1 MELLTLLKAFLLFG
15 SICYLFS
22 IISAIRRHLPRI
34 EWKKKKKE
42 KKEKVKN
49 ESGEADS

>member
-22 IISAIRRHLPRI
+22 IISAIRRHLPRV

-42 KKEKVKN
+42 KVKD
-49 ESGEADS
+49 ESGEADN